1 MIEISSRHFRDVLSQ
16 VATGVSVVT
25 SRTES
30 GEPIGMAVGSFAS
43 VSLDPPLVSFMAAK
57 SSSTFPRIARS
68 GQFAVSVL
76 AAHQEHVCR
85 QFATSSGD
93 KFQGLEW
100 TLSDKGCPLIPGAL
114 AWIECDIV
122 ALHEAG
128 DHMIAV
134 GAVTALEASEQT
146 TPLVFFRGGYG
157 KFAARSLVAVPDH
170 GLADQLALAGRTRLF
185 LEELATTTGLEAH
198 AETVVG
204 NHHVLLAVAD
214 PPSRDYPASR
224 LGYRAPVVYPLGGA
238 MIAWADAAAQQ
249 AWIAHRPNNES
260 AAQSQLERV
269 RRRRWSVALA
279 HHAYDAFEHEM
290 ANLARDAVS
299 PLEDERTK
307 DSLAALDSDCF
318 EPELAPDRLY
328 SVRLI
333 SAPVLPWNETP
344 ALVIGL
350 RGFPDELTGKEVAGT
365 AERVVHAADQVARK
379 LRSRPG
385 GAVPSRSRP
394 TDASDAPARFTSP
407 HRTEPHPK

>member
-1 MIEISSRHFRDVLSQ
+1 MIEISSRHFRDVLGQ

-30 GEPIGMAVGSFAS
+30 GEPTGMAVGSFAS

-76 AAHQEHVCR
+76 AADQEHVCR
-85 QFATSSGD
+85 QLATSSSD
-93 KFQGLEW
+93 KFHRLEW
-100 TLSDKGCPLIPGAL
+100 TLSANGCPLIPGAL
-114 AWIECDIV
+114 AWIECDIT

-128 DHMIAV
+128 DHMIAI
-134 GAVTALEASEQT
+134 GAVTALEASERT

-157 KFAARSLVAVPDH
+157 EFAAKSLVAVPDH
-170 GLADQLALAGRTRLF
+170 GLVDQLALAGRARPV
-185 LEELATTTGLEAH
+185 LEKLATTTGLEAH

-224 LGYRAPVVYPLGGA
+224 LGYRAPVVYPLGAA
-238 MIAWADAAAQQ
+238 MIAWDDAAAQQ
-249 AWIAHRPNNES
+249 AWISHRPNNES
-260 AAQSQLERV
+260 AAQSQLDRV

-279 HHAYDAFEHEM
+279 HPAYDAFEHEM
-290 ANLARDAVS
+290 GNLARDAVS
-299 PLEDERTK
+299 PSADERTK
-307 DSLAALDSDCF
+307 DSLAALDADSF
-318 EPELAPDRLY
+318 EPELALDHSY

-344 ALVIGL
+344 ALIIGL
-350 RGFPDELTGKEVAGT
+350 RGFPDELLGEEVTRT
-365 AERVVHAADQVARK
+365 AERVVHAADQLARK
-379 LRSRPG
+379 LSGQRP
-385 GAVPSRSRP
+385 ADAALSPS
-394 TDASDAPARFTSP
+394 A
-407 HRTEPHPK
+407 